1 MRALLEAIQKHRVT
15 VAILVPPLVVALT
28 TNTAVE
34 KYDLS
39 SIRLVMSGAAPLGLQ
54 AEEAL
59 SFFFFL
65 KKETHMASGASKTEA
80 KRV

>member
-54 AEEAL
+54 AKEAL
-59 SFFFFL
+59 SFFFF
-65 KKETHMASGASKTEA
+65 
-80 KRV
+80 